1 MRMHKGLNQKGVT
14 LVEIILV
21 IAIIGILASTSVM
34 LIGHLRYADT
44 EKAVKTV
51 DSSLDKLQVQTMS
64 KADTPYLYIYH
75 LSDGCYLKIMNDDVT
90 SFDSSKFDKKGVK
103 LSNNRVDIY
112 DIYKS
117 TESTESTESKESESR
132 TKVDGDN
139 FIKVVYKKSAAFDTD
154 KTNVT
159 NIEIDGVGTY
169 TVRLI
174 GETGKHFI
182 VKK

>member
-44 EKAVKTV
+44 EKAVKAV

-75 LSDGCYLKIMNDDVT
+75 LSDGCYMKIMNDDVT

-112 DIYKS
+112 K
-117 TESTESTESKESESR
+117 ESKSG
-132 TKVDGDN
+132 TKVDANN

-154 KTNVT
+154 TGKTNVT
-159 NIEIDGVGTY
+159 NIVIDGVGTY

-182 VKK
+182 VK

>member
-44 EKAVKTV
+44 EKAVKAV

-75 LSDGCYLKIMNDDVT
+75 LSDGCYMKIMNDDVT

-112 DIYKS
+112 M
-117 TESTESTESKESESR
+117 ESKSG
-132 TKVDGDN
+132 TKVDGNN

-154 KTNVT
+154 TGKTNVT
-159 NIEIDGVGTY
+159 NIVIDGVGTY
-169 TVRLI
+169 TCLLYTSPSPRDR
-174 GETGKHFI
+174 G
-182 VKK
+182 

>member
-112 DIYKS
+112 MENKS
-117 TESTESTESKESESR
+117 G
-132 TKVDGDN
+132 TKVDGNN

-154 KTNVT
+154 TGKTNVT
-159 NIEIDGVGTY
+159 NIVVDGVGTY
-169 TVRLI
+169 TVKLI

-182 VKK
+182 VK

>member
-75 LSDGCYLKIMNDDVT
+75 LSDGCYMKIMNDDVT

-112 DIYKS
+112 MENKS
-117 TESTESTESKESESR
+117 G
-132 TKVDGDN
+132 TKVDGNN

-154 KTNVT
+154 TGKTNVT
-159 NIEIDGVGTY
+159 NIVVDGVGTY
-169 TVRLI
+169 TVKLI

-182 VKK
+182 VK

>member
-44 EKAVKTV
+44 EKAVKAV

-75 LSDGCYLKIMNDDVT
+75 LSDGCYMKIMNDDVT

-103 LSNNRVDIY
+103 LSNNRVDI
-112 DIYKS
+112 
-117 TESTESTESKESESR
+117 
-132 TKVDGDN
+132 
-139 FIKVVYKKSAAFDTD
+139 
-154 KTNVT
+154 
-159 NIEIDGVGTY
+159 
-169 TVRLI
+169 
-174 GETGKHFI
+174 
-182 VKK
+182 

>member
-1 MRMHKGLNQKGVT
+1 MRMHKVLNQKGVT

-44 EKAVKTV
+44 KKAVKTV

-75 LSDGCYLKIMNDDVT
+75 LSDGCYMKIMNDDVT

-112 DIYKS
+112 M
-117 TESTESTESKESESR
+117 ESK
-132 TKVDGDN
+132 
-139 FIKVVYKKSAAFDTD
+139 
-154 KTNVT
+154 
-159 NIEIDGVGTY
+159 
-169 TVRLI
+169 
-174 GETGKHFI
+174 
-182 VKK
+182 

>member
-44 EKAVKTV
+44 EKAVKAV

-75 LSDGCYLKIMNDDVT
+75 LSDGCYMKIMNDDVT

-112 DIYKS
+112 K
-117 TESTESTESKESESR
+117 ESKSD
-132 TKVDGDN
+132 TKVDGNN

-154 KTNVT
+154 TGKTNVT
-159 NIEIDGVGTY
+159 NIVIDGVGTY

-182 VKK
+182 VK

>member
-44 EKAVKTV
+44 EKAVKAV

-75 LSDGCYLKIMNDDVT
+75 LSDGCYMKIMNDDVT

-103 LSNNRVDIY
+103 LSNNRVDINM
-112 DIYKS
+112 
-117 TESTESTESKESESR
+117 ESKSG
-132 TKVDGDN
+132 TKVDGNN

-154 KTNVT
+154 TGKTNVT
-159 NIEIDGVGTY
+159 NIVIDGVGTY

-182 VKK
+182 VK

>member
-44 EKAVKTV
+44 QKTV
-51 DSSLDKLQVQTMS
+51 ETVNSSLDKLQVQTMS
-64 KADTPYLYIYH
+64 KAATPHLYIYH
-75 LSDGCYLKIMNDDVT
+75 LNDGYYLKIMNDDVK

-112 DIYKS
+112 M
-117 TESTESTESKESESR
+117 ESKSG
-132 TKVDGDN
+132 TKVDGN
-139 FIKVVYKKSAAFDTD
+139 KFIKIVYKKSAAFDKDTD
-154 KTNVT
+154 RTNVSQ
-159 NIEIDGVGTY
+159 IVIDGVGTY
-169 TVRLI
+169 TVKLI
-174 GETGKHFI
+174 EETGKHFI
-182 VKK
+182 EE

>member
-21 IAIIGILASTSVM
+21 IAIIGILASTLVM

-44 EKAVKTV
+44 ENAVKTV

-112 DIYKS
+112 M
-117 TESTESTESKESESR
+117 ESKSG
-132 TKVDGDN
+132 TKVDGNN

-154 KTNVT
+154 TGKTNVT
-159 NIEIDGVGTY
+159 NIVIDGVGTY

-182 VKK
+182 KK

>member
-44 EKAVKTV
+44 EKAVKAV

-75 LSDGCYLKIMNDDVT
+75 LSDGCYMKIMNDDVT

-112 DIYKS
+112 MENKS
-117 TESTESTESKESESR
+117 G
-132 TKVDGDN
+132 TKVDGNN

-154 KTNVT
+154 TGKTNVT
-159 NIEIDGVGTY
+159 NIVVDGVGTY
-169 TVRLI
+169 TVKLI

-182 VKK
+182 VK

>member
-44 EKAVKTV
+44 KKAVKTV

-75 LSDGCYLKIMNDDVT
+75 LSDGCYMKIMNDDVT

-103 LSNNRVDIY
+103 LSNNHVDIY
-112 DIYKS
+112 M
-117 TESTESTESKESESR
+117 ESKSG
-132 TKVDGDN
+132 TKVDGNN

-154 KTNVT
+154 TGKTNVT
-159 NIEIDGVGTY
+159 NIVIDGVGTY

-182 VKK
+182 VK